1 KLAEQIKLLDNWN
14 NQEILH
20 QDLGKPLR
28 EFIYPAIIERINW
41 DSEILLQGS
50 FARSSKSREDVDK
63 GNKIFKQRNIVFYS
77 PRVTRETIAGVKLS
91 LPLNP
96 DDRDEFRTTA
106 I

>member
-1 KLAEQIKLLDNWN
+1 MQVDTRVVIKPGIEQQKPQVKDSSSEYKTEHEIITSIQEKAIPDKLAEQIKLLDNWN

-50 FARSSKSREDVDK
+50 FARSSK
-63 GNKIFKQRNIVFYS
+63 
-77 PRVTRETIAGVKLS
+77 PR
-91 LPLNP
+91 
-96 DDRDEFRTTA
+96 
-106 I
+106 